1 MGKLIIYHSGN
12 VLPEDVETI
21 TQRIE
26 NSLSEENKNTTK
38 KILFLTVETLQ
49 NIIHHSDKDSSEN
62 TFAYFELIKEHDF
75 YLMKSGN
82 LITNEN
88 TKTLSDRLHCIMR
101 MDEEKINESIRTN
114 LVDCEFSEK
123 GGAGIGLLSVQ
134 KKTKKG
140 LNFEVEYFKGDYNF
154 IHFEIKI

>member
-12 VLPEDVETI
+12 VLPKDVEKI

-26 NSLSEENKNTTK
+26 TSLVEENKNITK

-49 NIIHHSDKDSSEN
+49 NIIHHSDKDLSGN
-62 TFAYFELIKEHDF
+62 TFAYFELIQEYD
-75 YLMKSGN
+75 YYTIKSGN

-88 TKTLSDRLHCIMR
+88 TKTLSDRLHCIIR
-101 MDEEKINESIRTN
+101 MDDEKINESIRTK
-114 LVDCEFSEK
+114 LVDCDFSEK

>member
-12 VLPEDVETI
+12 VLPEDVEI
-21 TQRIE
+21 INQKIE
-26 NSLSEENKNTTK
+26 DTLIGENKNIIK

-49 NIIHHSDKDSSEN
+49 NIIHHSDKDPKGN
-62 TFAYFELIKEHDF
+62 TFAYFELIKESDS
-75 YLMKSGN
+75 YLIKTGN
-82 LITNEN
+82 LISNEN
-88 TKTLSDRLHCIMR
+88 TKTLSDRIHCILK
-101 MDEEKINESIRTN
+101 MDEEKINESIRTK
-114 LVDCEFSEK
+114 LVDCGFSEK

>member
-26 NSLSEENKNTTK
+26 TSLSEENKNITK

-49 NIIHHSDKDSSEN
+49 NIIHHSDKDLSGN
-62 TFAYFELIKEHDF
+62 TFAYFELIKEHD
-75 YLMKSGN
+75 YYIIKTGN

-88 TKTLSDRLHCIMR
+88 TKTLSDRLHCILR
-101 MDEEKINESIRTN
+101 MEEDKINENIRTK
-114 LVDCEFSEK
+114 LVDCDFSDK

-140 LNFEVEYFKGDYNF
+140 LNFEVEYFNGDHNF

>member
-12 VLPEDVETI
+12 VLPEDVEI
-21 TQRIE
+21 INQKIE
-26 NSLSEENKNTTK
+26 DTLIGENKNIIK

-49 NIIHHSDKDSSEN
+49 NIIHHSDKDPKGN
-62 TFAYFELIKEHDF
+62 TFAYFELIKESDS
-75 YLMKSGN
+75 YLIKTGN
-82 LITNEN
+82 LISNEN
-88 TKTLSDRLHCIMR
+88 TKTLSDRIHCILK
-101 MDEEKINESIRTN
+101 MDEEKINESIRTK
-114 LVDCEFSEK
+114 LVDCDFSEK

>member
-12 VLPEDVETI
+12 VLPEDVEKI
-21 TQRIE
+21 TQKIE
-26 NSLSEENKNTTK
+26 TSLTEENKNIVK
-38 KILFLTVETLQ
+38 KILFLTVEILQ
-49 NIIHHSDKDSSEN
+49 NIIHHSDKDSKGN

-75 YLMKSGN
+75 YLIKTGN

-88 TKTLSDRLHCIMR
+88 TKSLTDRLHCIMR
-101 MDEEKINESIRTN
+101 MDEDKINESIKTN
-114 LVDCEFSEK
+114 LVDCDFSEK

-140 LNFEVEYFKGDYNF
+140 LNFEVEYFKGDHNF

>member
-1 MGKLIIYHSGN
+1 MGKLIINHSGN

-21 TQRIE
+21 NQKIE
-26 NSLSEENKNTTK
+26 DTLIGENKNIIK

-49 NIIHHSDKDSSEN
+49 NIIHHSDKDPKGN
-62 TFAYFELIKEHDF
+62 TFAYFELIKESDS
-75 YLMKSGN
+75 YLIKTGN
-82 LITNEN
+82 LISNEN
-88 TKTLSDRLHCIMR
+88 TKTLSDRIHCILK
-101 MDEEKINESIRTN
+101 MDEEKINESIKTK
-114 LVDCEFSEK
+114 LVDCDFSEK

-140 LNFEVEYFKGDYNF
+140 LNFEIEYFKGDYNF